1 MKTLTTHS
9 PDETQQVAASIA
21 GKLKK
26 GDILALVGDLGAGKT
41 CFVQGLAKGLHVSE
55 KCYVS
60 SPTFTILKVY
70 PGDIDIYHFDFY
82 RLSEPGEFEDLGFDD
97 YLKGEGI
104 CVIEWAD
111 RFIDL
116 LPRNL
121 HKIEFEI
128 VGENERKI
136 IVPNEIPNH
145 N

>member
-1 MKTLTTHS
+1 MTTLTTHS
-9 PDETQQVAASIA
+9 PMETQKLAATIA
-21 GKLKK
+21 RKLKR

-41 CFVQGLAKGLHVSE
+41 CFVQGLAKGFHVSD

-70 PGDIDIYHFDFY
+70 PGDVDIYHFDFY

-97 YLKGEGI
+97 YLRADGI

-116 LPRNL
+116 LPDNIY
-121 HKIEFEI
+121 KIEFEI
-128 VGENERKI
+128 VGKSERR
-136 IVPNEIPNH
+136 IVLPDGF
-145 N
+145 